1 MIAEREQSAA
11 WWVNLLI
18 PGGGLITIGR
28 VWLGLIIALLF
39 ALLANCA
46 LAFSLLFP
54 DDVPAWAGGL
64 ATGLAGGTYLGAQ
77 LRFAQTVRSRRRETA
92 TAHRRQALQAAR
104 ACLAAGQYGQAW
116 EAIRPLAAQA
126 DRDLLVAYRV
136 AQVLTAKRDVNA
148 ALDAWHLVRRLDRH
162 HIYREQ
168 IVSNERTLNRLAQ
181 SSLSPD
187 VPFGSRDA

>member
-11 WWVNLLI
+11 WWINLLI
-18 PGGGLITIGR
+18 PGGGLMMIGR
-28 VWLGLIIALLF
+28 VWFGLVIALLF
-39 ALLANCA
+39 GLVANCA

-54 DDVPAWAGGL
+54 DDVPSWAGGL
-64 ATGLAGGTYLGAQ
+64 TTGLAGGTYLGAQ
-77 LRFAQTVRSRRRETA
+77 LRFAQTVRSRHREA
-92 TAHRRQALQAAR
+92 AIAHRRQALEAAR

-126 DRDLLVAYRV
+126 ERDLLVAYRV
-136 AQVLTAKRDVNA
+136 AQVLTAKQDVNA
-148 ALDAWHLVRRLDRH
+148 ALDAWHLVRRLDCH

-168 IVSNERTLNRLAQ
+168 IASNERTLNRLAQ

>member
-11 WWVNLLI
+11 WWINLLI
-18 PGGGLITIGR
+18 PGGGLMMIGR

-54 DDVPAWAGGL
+54 DDVPSWAGGL
-64 ATGLAGGTYLGAQ
+64 TTGLAGGTYLGAQ
-77 LRFAQTVRSRRRETA
+77 LRFAQTVRSRHREAA
-92 TAHRRQALQAAR
+92 TAHRRQALEAAR

-136 AQVLTAKRDVNA
+136 AQVLTAKQDVNA

>member
-1 MIAEREQSAA
+1 VIAEREQSAA

-18 PGGGLITIGR
+18 PGGGLMMIGR

-54 DDVPAWAGGL
+54 DDVPSWAGGL
-64 ATGLAGGTYLGAQ
+64 TTGLAGGTYLGAQ
-77 LRFAQTVRSRRRETA
+77 LRFAQTVRSRHREAA
-92 TAHRRQALQAAR
+92 TAHRRQALEAAR

-136 AQVLTAKRDVNA
+136 AQVLTAKQDVNA

>member
-11 WWVNLLI
+11 WWINLLI

-54 DDVPAWAGGL
+54 DDVPSWAGGL
-64 ATGLAGGTYLGAQ
+64 TTGLAGGTYLGAQ
-77 LRFAQTVRSRRRETA
+77 LRFAQTVRSRHREAA
-92 TAHRRQALQAAR
+92 TAHRRQALEAAR
-104 ACLAAGQYGQAW
+104 ACLTAGQYHQAW

-136 AQVLTAKRDVNA
+136 AQVLTAKQDVNA

>member
-18 PGGGLITIGR
+18 PGGGLMMIGR

-54 DDVPAWAGGL
+54 DDVPSWAGGL
-64 ATGLAGGTYLGAQ
+64 TTGLAGGTYLGAQ
-77 LRFAQTVRSRRRETA
+77 LRFAQTVRSRHREAA
-92 TAHRRQALQAAR
+92 TAHRRQALEAVR
-104 ACLAAGQYGQAW
+104 ACMAAGQYGQAW

-136 AQVLTAKRDVNA
+136 AQVLTAKQDVNA

>member
-18 PGGGLITIGR
+18 PGGGLMMIGR

-54 DDVPAWAGGL
+54 DDVPSWAGGL
-64 ATGLAGGTYLGAQ
+64 TTGLAGGTYLGAQ
-77 LRFAQTVRSRRRETA
+77 LRFAQTVRSRHREAA
-92 TAHRRQALQAAR
+92 TAHRRQALEAAR

-136 AQVLTAKRDVNA
+136 AQVLTAKQDVNA